1 MNDFFS
7 EERYNAMIEALFCR
21 FPSFQKVGAGAYKPG
36 IANMEFADQLMGHP
50 HRKYRIIH
58 VAGTNGKGSV
68 SNMLASVLSSCGLR
82 VGLYTS
88 PHILD
93 FRERMRVVEPYD
105 GGRKRLACVQ
115 ESEASSGAAFRLIP
129 KQDVWDF
136 IMKWKDTFDHLDMSF
151 FEITTL
157 MALDWFAGQEV
168 DLVVLETGLGGR
180 LDSTNIVTPV
190 LSVITN
196 IGLDHC
202 DMLGETLPEIAFE
215 KAGIIKPKVPVVVGE
230 SNPETD
236 PVFERKVL
244 YTNLPEPS
252 FMGSRSAIMDL
263 LVFADKVEPAMWHMH
278 ETLLAQMDLRG
289 DYQKKNLRT
298 VLAALDVLKN
308 LNIIDSSC
316 ISRPY
321 ESTSDP
327 APADA
332 SCLPEHCNVSDS
344 APTDASCSPEHCNVS
359 DPAPADASCLAGCE
373 QERNCVVMNSDYVV
387 ADALIQ
393 AAARTG
399 FRGRWE
405 VISESPVT
413 ICDIGHNE
421 HGLKY
426 NFAQLEDMRRS
437 GEVTDL
443 IVVYGS
449 VADKDIDA
457 VIHLMPE
464 DATYIFTQ
472 SCSRRA
478 LSADAILDKYIRF
491 RCGNAESSDCG
502 SGLSDD
508 GCVKLSCCGL
518 YTDPSGEI
526 EHRESGCDSFNACA
540 VNNVKE
546 AVSMARSLAENLL
559 KSDPSARPLIY
570 IGGSTYIVSEAIE

>member
-263 LVFADKVEPAMWHMH
+263 LVFADKVEPAMWHTH
-278 ETLLAQMDLRG
+278 DTLLAQMDLRG

-308 LNIIDSSC
+308 LHLIGSSC
-316 ISRPY
+316 ISRPS
-321 ESTSDP
+321 ESS
-327 APADA
+327 
-332 SCLPEHCNVSDS
+332 SDS
-344 APTDASCSPEHCNVS
+344 
-359 DPAPADASCLAGCE
+359 APADASCLAGCE
-373 QERNCVVMNSDYVV
+373 QERNCVVMNSDHVV
-387 ADALIQ
+387 ADALIH

-405 VISESPVT
+405 VISESPLT

-502 SGLSDD
+502 SGLSGD

-526 EHRESGCDSFNACA
+526 EHRESECDSFNACA

-546 AVSMARSLAENLL
+546 AVSMARNLAEDLL